1 MVIPLTASVNRPDV
15 IDGAVRISLACWD
28 YDRTRGVLEGRI
40 RPEGLTVDYIVL
52 PPEETF
58 FRMARFGEF
67 DVSELSLSSYVISRR
82 SAEPPFIAVPV
93 FPSRAFRHS
102 GIYVRRKDGIEK
114 PEQLSGRRVG
124 VAEYQLTAN
133 VWIRGILAEHHG
145 LPFRDVT
152 YVTGGLEDPGRIEKL
167 ELDLPDSIRVEPAPG
182 GTTLA
187 ELLSKGEIDAI
198 YSPRPPST
206 LASDGARH
214 LFEDFP
220 AHERA
225 YFERTKI
232 FPIMHVLA
240 IRTDVY
246 RRNRWMARSLFKA
259 FSAARDEAIEALS
272 ELAALK
278 VSLPWAPA
286 HAEDARRL
294 MGEDFWSYGVQSNRH
309 VLAKFLEYAED
320 QGLAGAD
327 QTVDSLFAPETL
339 EEFAI

>member
-1 MVIPLTASVNRPDV
+1 M
-15 IDGAVRISLACWD
+15 RISLACWD
-28 YDRTRGVLEGRI
+28 YDRTRAVLEGRI

-58 FRMARFGEF
+58 FRMARFHEF

-82 SAEPPFIAVPV
+82 SDEAPFVAVPV
-93 FPSRAFRHS
+93 FPSRSFRHS
-102 GIYVRRKDGIEK
+102 GIYVRRDGGIEQ
-114 PEQLSGRRVG
+114 PEQLRGRRVG

-152 YVTGGLEDPGRIEKL
+152 YVTGGLEDPKRIEKIKL
-167 ELDLPDSIRVEPAPG
+167 ELPDSIHVEVAPSG
-182 GTTLA
+182 RTLA
-187 ELLSKGEIDAI
+187 ELLAEQDIDAI

-206 LASDGARH
+206 LGTDGASR

-220 AHERA
+220 ARERS
-225 YFERTKI
+225 YFEQTKI

-246 RRNRWMARSLFKA
+246 RSNRWMARSLFKA
-259 FSAARDEAIEALS
+259 FAAARDEAIEALS
-272 ELAALK
+272 EVAALK
-278 VSLPWAPA
+278 VSLPWPPA

-294 MGEDFWSYGVQSNRH
+294 MGDDFWSYGVEPNRQ
-309 VLAKFLEYAED
+309 VLAKFLEYAQD
-320 QGLAGAD
+320 QGLAGSD
-327 QTVDSLFAPETL
+327 QTVESLFAPETL